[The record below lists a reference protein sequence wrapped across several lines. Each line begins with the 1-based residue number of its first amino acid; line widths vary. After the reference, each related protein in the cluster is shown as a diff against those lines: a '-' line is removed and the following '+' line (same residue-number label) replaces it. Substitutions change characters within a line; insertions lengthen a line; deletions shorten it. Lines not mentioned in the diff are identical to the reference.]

1 MNVLDGIVVVD
12 MTHGI
17 AGPTCAQWLRFL
29 GADVIKVE
37 QPGTGEGFRSY
48 HVKPGEDAVSL
59 PFATIN
65 SGKRSLTVDLKNP
78 AGREVVHRL
87 IRHADVFVQNYRPG
101 VAERLGVGWQELS
114 ALNERL
120 IYCGISGF
128 GSSGAF
134 SQRAA
139 YDHIVQAMSGIM
151 YINGEPGGKPLK
163 VGPPIA
169 DQFSGFVASTAV
181 LGALFKRERTGTGDS
196 VEVSMLDCM
205 LSLLGM
211 YVTPYLT
218 KGRVPERLGNRGL
231 RATPT
236 SDIFTT
242 VNGAIAV
249 SANHDEEF
257 RHLCA
262 VLALDLRED
271 ARFSTHAARVR
282 NGDALSLLLAEA
294 FLRRNAADLETQLTA
309 RKIPAARVRTL
320 PEILSS
326 EVLQQHPNVI
336 THVDASPAIA
346 DIPIVGLPFRFGSSA
361 TDPEVLRLAELGEH
375 TDAILRELG
384 YDDAA
389 IAALR
394 EAGAV

>member
-1 MNVLDGIVVVD
+1 

-37 QPGTGEGFRSY
+37 
-48 HVKPGEDAVSL
+48 KPGSGESFRGYHIKPDEDEVSL

-65 SGKRSLTVDLKNP
+65 AGKRSMTVDLKNP

-87 IRHADVFVQNYRPG
+87 VQHADVFIQNYRPG
-101 VAERLGVGWQELS
+101 AAERLGVGWQELS
-114 ALNERL
+114 AQNERL

-128 GSSGAF
+128 GSSGAL

-151 YINGEPGGKPLK
+151 YINGEAGDKPLK

-205 LSLLGM
+205 LALLGM
-211 YVTPYLT
+211 YVTPCLA
-218 KGRVPERLGNRGL
+218 KGRTPERLGNRGL
-231 RATPT
+231 RAVPT
-236 SDIFTT
+236 SDIFATA
-242 VNGAIAV
+242 NGAIAV

-257 RHLCA
+257 RKLCA
-262 VLALDLRED
+262 VLGLDLHGDE
-271 ARFSTHAARVR
+271 RFATHAARVR

-294 FLRRNAADLETQLTA
+294 FAQRNAADLETQLSG
-309 RKIPAARVRTL
+309 RHIPAARVRTL
-320 PEILSS
+320 PEILST

-336 THVDASPAIA
+336 VHVDASPAIA
-346 DIPIVGLPFRFGSSA
+346 DIPIVGLPFRFGSSPA
-361 TDPEVLRLAELGEH
+361 DPGVLRLAALGEH
-375 TDAILRELG
+375 TDEILGQLG
-384 YDDAA
+384 YDATA
-389 IAALR
+389 IAVLR

>member
-12 MTHGI
+12 MTHGV

-37 QPGTGEGFRSY
+37 PPGSGDGFRGY
-48 HVKPGEDAVSL
+48 HIKPGEDAVSL
-59 PFATIN
+59 AFATIN
-65 SGKRSLTVDLKNP
+65 AGKRSMTADLKNP

-87 IRHADVFVQNYRPG
+87 VRRADVFLQNYRPG

-114 ALNERL
+114 ALNPRL

-128 GSSGAF
+128 GSSGAL

-151 YINGEPGGKPLK
+151 TINGEPGEKPLK

-181 LGALFKRERTGTGDS
+181 LGALFKRERKGSGES
-196 VEVSMLDCM
+196 IEVSMLDCM

-218 KGRVPERLGNRGL
+218 KGRAPERLGNRGL
-231 RATPT
+231 RVVPT

-257 RHLCA
+257 RQLCA
-262 VLALDLRED
+262 VLGLDLHGDE
-271 ARFSTHAARVR
+271 RFATHAARVR
-282 NGDALSLLLAEA
+282 NGDALSILLAQA
-294 FLRRNAADLETQLTA
+294 FLQRNAADLETQLSA

-320 PEILSS
+320 PEILSG

-336 THVDASPAIA
+336 MHVDASPAIA
-346 DIPIVGLPFRFGSSA
+346 DIPIVGLPFRFGSWPVDA
-361 TDPEVLRLAELGEH
+361 GALRLAGLGEH
-375 TDAILRELG
+375 TEVILRELG
-384 YDDAA
+384 YDAAA
-389 IAALR
+389 IVALKA
-394 EAGAV
+394 AGAV

>member
-37 QPGTGEGFRSY
+37 KPGSGESFRSY
-48 HVKPGEDAVSL
+48 HIQPDEDEVSL

-65 SGKRSLTVDLKNP
+65 SGKRSITVDLKNP

-87 IRHADVFVQNYRPG
+87 ARHADVFLQNYRPG
-101 VAERLGVGWQELS
+101 AAERLGVGPLDLS
-114 ALNERL
+114 ALNARL
-120 IYCGISGF
+120 IYCSISGF

-151 YINGEPGGKPLK
+151 YINGEAGEKPLK

-181 LGALFKRERTGTGDS
+181 LSALFKRERSGTGDS

-205 LSLLGM
+205 LALLGM
-211 YVTPYLT
+211 YVTPYLA
-218 KGRVPERLGNRGL
+218 KGRVPQRLGNRGL
-231 RATPT
+231 RAVPT
-236 SDIFTT
+236 SDIFATA
-242 VNGAIAV
+242 NGAIAV
-249 SANHDEEF
+249 SANHDAEF
-257 RHLCA
+257 RKLCE
-262 VLALDLRED
+262 VLALDLHGDE
-271 ARFSTHAARVR
+271 RFASHAARVR

-294 FLRRNAADLETQLTA
+294 FVCRNAAHLETQLTE
-309 RKIPAARVRTL
+309 REIPAARVRSL
-320 PEILSS
+320 PEILSK
-326 EVLQQHPNVI
+326 EVLQQRPNVMMR
-336 THVDASPAIA
+336 VDASPAISE
-346 DIPIVGLPFRFGSSA
+346 IPVVGLPFRFGSSRA
-361 TDPEVLRLAELGEH
+361 DPEVLRLAALGEH
-375 TDAILRELG
+375 TDAILREIG
-384 YDDAA
+384 YDAAA

-394 EAGAV
+394 AAGAV